1 MVVRQRI
8 AIDMDEVTADA
19 LSRHLELYNREF
31 NMTLTVEHLQGKK
44 ITEAVIP
51 DHRERVEA
59 YPREVGFFKN
69 LPVMPHSQEVIQAL
83 MQRYDV
89 YITTAAMEYPTSFT
103 DKFEWLRDHF
113 PFIPWT
119 NIVFCGDKS
128 IIAADYLLDDT
139 VRHFKQFR
147 GEGIIFTAPHNINEQ
162 GYRRVHNWLEVRELF
177 LA

>member
-1 MVVRQRI
+1 
-8 AIDMDEVTADA
+8 
-19 LSRHLELYNREF
+19 
-31 NMTLTVEHLQGKK
+31 
-44 ITEAVIP
+44 
-51 DHRERVEA
+51 
-59 YPREVGFFKN
+59 
-69 LPVMPHSQEVIQAL
+69 MPHSQEVIQAL